1 MCTIKRMST
10 VHVCVCGACR
20 LRAELNADLQAEA
33 KAKKGETATKLSV
46 NDFIMKASAL
56 ACRRVPEVN
65 SAWMDNFIRQYVR
78 LDSHMNTHNSLSLS
92 HMHLYIYAY
101 NYILV

>member
-1 MCTIKRMST
+1 MST
-10 VHVCVCGACR
+10 VHVCVCVCGACR

-78 LDSHMNTHNSLSLS
+78 LDSHMNTHNFLSCI
-92 HMHLYIYAY
+92 YI
-101 NYILV
+101 NICI